1 VRPPTIRSKRQ
12 RVSWS
17 RLPARPTTIAVLDH
31 REQGGDLVSQR
42 ATARRVVAGPVG
54 RLALDQDGDPVRVAT
69 SDLIDR
75 GVDVFV
81 WSRRRGGH
89 SCDSVSGRAVKPEFD
104 SSGCV

>member
-1 VRPPTIRSKRQ
+1 VRPPTIQSKRQ

-75 GVDVFV
+75 GVDGVRLV
-81 WSRRRGGH
+81 EEARRSLMRF
-89 SCDSVSGRAVKPEFD
+89 SLRPRR
-104 SSGCV
+104 